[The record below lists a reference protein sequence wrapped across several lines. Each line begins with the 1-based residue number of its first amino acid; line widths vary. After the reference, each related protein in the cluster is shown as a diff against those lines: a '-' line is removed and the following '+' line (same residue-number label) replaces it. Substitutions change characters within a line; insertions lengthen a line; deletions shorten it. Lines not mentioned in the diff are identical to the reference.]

1 MPQAVQALLHPW
13 EMPLRGGWANPLLH
27 VSRRTCAH
35 EQRRAACSQPGAWQH
50 RKVWANPT
58 ICPETVPSGPAF
70 DYFFRARLST
80 YLWRNWRR
88 LSPWNMSVR
97 TQSQF
102 CPTGVLCSLVQAEP
116 ILSVWG
122 SRQSQSSPGWFRW
135 KQLLWHVWGGSAADV
150 NVKESLPN

>member
-58 ICPETVPSGPAF
+58 ICPDTVPLGPAF
-70 DYFFRARLST
+70 DYFFLGPGSAPT
-80 YLWRNWRR
+80 CGGTDADFPPEIWVWEP
-88 LSPWNMSVR
+88 SPNSALLVSSAPLCK
-97 TQSQF
+97 QSRF
-102 CPTGVLCSLVQAEP
+102 CLCEDLV
-116 ILSVWG
+116 
-122 SRQSQSSPGWFRW
+122 SPNH
-135 KQLLWHVWGGSAADV
+135 LLGGSDENSFFGMCEAV
-150 NVKESLPN
+150 PQLM